1 MDDKKTITNAE
12 KKEII
17 NKLNKGEVY
26 FKKLDEK
33 YKCDKDIAIAAI
45 NVYYH
50 NIDFISDEFKN
61 NKEFVLE
68 LFSRMNDN
76 KRPFY
81 AYDTIFMKLSEMIR
95 NDKEIAT
102 LFINQY
108 YECLKYTSEE
118 IRNDKEFLMPLIK
131 KEPGYLKYASDEIK
145 NDKEFLL
152 PLIKEDWLYLEYA
165 SDEIRN
171 DKRLLLDLFA
181 SYQHMYYS
189 CDLRKIFKNLKE
201 ELRYDK
207 EIATLFIN
215 QYYECLKYTSEEIR
229 NDKDLILSLFKKYA
243 DDKTMKTVEILQYT
257 SDRLL
262 CDKDFII
269 KLMTEST
276 RFYLGDIFKNILYE
290 CILEELK
297 YDDDIIHLKD
307 RGE

>member
-81 AYDTIFMKLSEMIR
+81 AYYTIFMKLSEMIR
-95 NDKEIAT
+95 N
-102 LFINQY
+102 
-108 YECLKYTSEE
+108 
-118 IRNDKEFLMPLIK
+118 
-131 KEPGYLKYASDEIK
+131 
-145 NDKEFLL
+145 
-152 PLIKEDWLYLEYA
+152 
-165 SDEIRN
+165 
-171 DKRLLLDLFA
+171 
-181 SYQHMYYS
+181 
-189 CDLRKIFKNLKE
+189 
-201 ELRYDK
+201 DK